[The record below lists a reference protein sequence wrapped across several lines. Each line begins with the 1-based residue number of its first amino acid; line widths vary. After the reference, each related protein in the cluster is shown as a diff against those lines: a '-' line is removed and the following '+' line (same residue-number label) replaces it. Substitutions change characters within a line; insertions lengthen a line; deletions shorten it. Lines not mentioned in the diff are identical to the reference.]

1 MSQSTAEEPEYRAY
15 VLGKESE
22 LRFEVETNET
32 VLLHITNGKAEIFG
46 AELLQ
51 TIEYKFEAGSK
62 IAVFTWHGCKLKI
75 AGKTEGEYVSKDTPM
90 VMYVNTHAALEQ
102 MRTAA
107 EENGSRG
114 PKSMICGPTDSG
126 KTTLCRILLNYALRV
141 GQRPTFVDLDV
152 GQGTISIPGTLGAV
166 VPEKPLDPVGA
177 FINENP
183 VVYHYG
189 HVTPEANSRYYEHNI
204 SLLATVYHLRCSKSK
219 RADVGGLFI
228 NTCGFV
234 KGVGYS
240 SILHAAKEFEVDVV
254 IVLEQER
261 LYNELKKSLPAK
273 TKVVLLPKS
282 GGVVE
287 RSSGFRKESR
297 DKRIHE
303 YFFGSG
309 SQNTLNPH
317 RMEVSFDEV
326 EVFKVGAPVLSNS
339 CLPFDAEPED
349 YEKKLVPVEVGPELV
364 NKLLSV
370 NHAECEM
377 DIIETNLAGFVV
389 VQEVNMEKQTLSLL
403 SPKPYPLPN
412 SYLLV
417 GDLAFMV
424 QQ

>member
-1 MSQSTAEEPEYRAY
+1 MAQSSEEPLEFREY

-32 VLLHITNGKAEIFG
+32 VVLHITNGKAEIYG

-90 VMYVNTHAALEQ
+90 VMYVNTHAVLEQ
-102 MRTAA
+102 MRNAA

-114 PKSMICGPTDSG
+114 PKVMICGPTDSG

-152 GQGTISIPGTLGAV
+152 GQGTVSIPGTLGAV

-183 VVYHYG
+183 VVYHFG
-189 HVTPEANSRYYEHNI
+189 HVSPEANAKYYDHNI
-204 SLLATVYHLRCSKSK
+204 SLLATVFHLRCSKSR
-219 RADVGGLFI
+219 RADIGGLFI

-234 KGVGYS
+234 KGVGYNS
-240 SILHAAKEFEVDVV
+240 LLHAAKEFQVDVV
-254 IVLEQER
+254 VVLEQER
-261 LYNELKKSLPAK
+261 LYNELKKALPK
-273 TKVVLLPKS
+273 IKVVLLPKS

-287 RSSGFRKESR
+287 RSSAYRKESR
-297 DKRIHE
+297 DKRVHE
-303 YFFGSG
+303 YFFGY
-309 SQNTLNPH
+309 QNALNPH
-317 RMEVSFDEV
+317 RLEVSFE
-326 EVFKVGAPVLSNS
+326 EIEIFKVGAPVLSNS
-339 CLPFDAEPED
+339 CLPFDAEPEE
-349 YEKKLVPVEVGPELV
+349 YEKKLVPVKVGPELV
-364 NKLLSV
+364 NKLLAV

-389 VQEVNMEKQTLSLL
+389 VQEVDLEMETLSLL

-412 SYLLV
+412 SYLLM